1 MPRAPRPI
9 FTQRWQDGL
18 ARSVETAMPAV
29 VRIFTVGESVYVPEE
44 NDYAIET
51 VTLYGPTEGVPG
63 SGKARVQPLRSS
75 RYEIQPMDSTYV
87 QTILISIP
95 IGEAQ
100 GVDFR
105 PGNQARVLE
114 SPLNTINTDYQ
125 YVLNEIVD
133 SSNPFE
139 RTLLFTVNLE
149 TAVD

>member
-1 MPRAPRPI
+1 MPRMPRPI
-9 FTQRWQDGL
+9 FTQEWQDGL
-18 ARSVETAMPAV
+18 ARSVQTAMPAV
-29 VRIFTVGESVYVPEE
+29 VRIFTLGERVYVPEE
-44 NDYAIET
+44 NDYVIET
-51 VTLYGPTEGVPG
+51 VQLYGPIDGVAG

-75 RYEIQPMDSTYV
+75 RYEIQPMDSAYV

-95 IGEAQ
+95 IAAAQ

>member
-1 MPRAPRPI
+1 MPRTPRPI
-9 FTQRWQDGL
+9 FTQKWQDGL
-18 ARSVETAMPAV
+18 APAAETAMPAV
-29 VRIFTVGESVYVPEE
+29 VRIFTLGERVYVPEE
-44 NDYAIET
+44 NDYVVET
-51 VTLYGPTEGVPG
+51 IQLYGPIDGVEG

-87 QTILISIP
+87 QTVLISIP
-95 IGEAQ
+95 IGAAQ